1 MNAAPVAT
9 NQPMAGAP
17 APAPLGEATRPVVG
31 RTDNTS
37 RRTRTRRS
45 NVAASPVVVQ
55 VVPRAPLPEEA
66 TPASPAGQVP
76 PAQQPVQSVEP
87 ANVVVPPSQGTA
99 GLADDVIRT
108 SPIVTPPPRATK
120 VTLRSSHVPLRL
132 FAVIIWVICIV
143 LEIAIWFRPV
153 WWHYHP
159 LAQKKEV
166 LECDVSNLRTA
177 ALNTAGWVFVAMMW
191 FYIRD
196 AAQRGQQA
204 SCVLITTIATIAF
217 AIAYT
222 YLSLD
227 EPWMVEFEN
236 TKRNRAYTSHMGFA
250 CEVEYS
256 WKLDPR
262 EMAWATA
269 LRTSVYFSF
278 WAGVELLLIG
288 YHLLKRTLWGIDVE
302 LPSVADHIQKTSADF
317 GIDVELLSHVFQS
330 GVGRPRDQHLTH
342 TMQDAGK
349 SWVKANRPGWSAI
362 TLSDQVTAAT
372 TVAMAYTK
380 VEEARYGF
388 WGMPTVFSGIRLAT
402 KVANGHTA
410 SGSMSA

>member
-1 MNAAPVAT
+1 
-9 NQPMAGAP
+9 
-17 APAPLGEATRPVVG
+17 
-31 RTDNTS
+31 
-37 RRTRTRRS
+37 
-45 NVAASPVVVQ
+45 
-55 VVPRAPLPEEA
+55 
-66 TPASPAGQVP
+66 
-76 PAQQPVQSVEP
+76 
-87 ANVVVPPSQGTA
+87 
-99 GLADDVIRT
+99 
-108 SPIVTPPPRATK
+108 
-120 VTLRSSHVPLRL
+120 
-132 FAVIIWVICIV
+132 
-143 LEIAIWFRPV
+143 
-153 WWHYHP
+153 
-159 LAQKKEV
+159 
-166 LECDVSNLRTA
+166 
-177 ALNTAGWVFVAMMW
+177 
-191 FYIRD
+191 
-196 AAQRGQQA
+196 
-204 SCVLITTIATIAF
+204 
-217 AIAYT
+217 
-222 YLSLD
+222 
-227 EPWMVEFEN
+227 
-236 TKRNRAYTSHMGFA
+236 MGFM

-372 TVAMAYTK
+372 TIAMAYTK